1 MEALGS
7 GDQGKD
13 GLVGGQGR
21 TQQVQAG
28 AGLREREAGARPP
41 VSGSW
46 RDREASANP
55 EESTLEPAAA
65 LLQFPWRCVHHR
77 PLKE

>member
-7 GDQGKD
+7 RDQGKD
-13 GLVGGQGR
+13 GFVGGQGR

-28 AGLREREAGARPP
+28 AGLREREAGARTP
-41 VSGSW
+41 VSDSW
-46 RDREASANP
+46 RDREA
-55 EESTLEPAAA
+55 EESTLEPAAG